1 MITCNET
8 SLNMIMIQVLAA
20 EEKCML
26 AEQFLRD
33 ANRLCYAKVDNV
45 IQLTKQST
53 QKAQLDTILLWQT
66 KDEIKEVKLDPIVIW
81 QIKDKIEEAKHILDE
96 TIDKVEIAK
105 NKLAIVEAEK
115 KIVLETFIAACKSTA
130 EVLFHE
136 NEQYIHENYPEID
149 STKIKEILPNLL
161 RKRTEHPE
169 FSKRDIIGCLC
180 SKIPCSIRY
189 SNYLTETMPI
199 CEPSQDDCSIC
210 LEPLSVKQCVKT
222 SCNHIFHRL
231 CMFKTEKMCKFP
243 PCPLCRKHISVLPQD
258 TDKYQF
264 LQLKQCN
271 CCERHKRRRPHEFS
285 SKAAFSYQCSN
296 PLVDI
301 LMELLRNYDNSI
313 RNPKCNCN
321 CRKQMRL
328 YCRILPDE
336 VDELDASDDV

>member
-1 MITCNET
+1 MTTYNET
-8 SLNMIMIQVLAA
+8 SLNTMIMQVQAA
-20 EEKCML
+20 EEKCRL
-26 AEQFLRD
+26 AEQVLWTARTW
-33 ANRLCYAKVDNV
+33 CYAKVDNANF
-45 IQLTKQST
+45 LAKQSREMAQT
-53 QKAQLDTILLWQT
+53 VWNSQNDNTEMSLLQEMWQVGAKAEEAKNL
-66 KDEIKEVKLDPIVIW
+66 
-81 QIKDKIEEAKHILDE
+81 IEEA
-96 TIDKVEIAK
+96 IDKVVIAEDK
-105 NKLAIVEAEK
+105 MTIAEKEK
-115 KIVLETFIAACKSTA
+115 KIALDAFIAACKSTA
-130 EVLFHE
+130 ELLFHE
-136 NEQYIHENYPEID
+136 NEQYINENYPEVD
-149 STKIKEILPNLL
+149 PNKIKTSLSNLL
-161 RKRTEHPE
+161 RTRTEHPE

-180 SKIPCSIRY
+180 GKIPCSIRY
-189 SNYLTETMPI
+189 SNYLTETMSI

-210 LEPLSVKQCVKT
+210 LEPLADKQCVKT

-243 PCPLCRKHISVLPQD
+243 PCPLCREHISILPQD

-271 CCERHKRRRPHEFS
+271 CCERHKQRRPREFS

-296 PLVDI
+296 PLADI

-336 VDELDASDDV
+336 VDELDEMEEIY